1 MWTIAAREPPLVFGK
16 AGMAGEPLIGFGRE
30 NFTTDELPG
39 TNARLLDL
47 SEMPIVKDKAFEERG
62 VLRSLWSAAHV
73 KGIPQEEIKWRLSD
87 VLNAEMPPVRS
98 AATQSPPRRT
108 FGPPERR

>member
-1 MWTIAAREPPLVFGK
+1 MRAIAACEPPLVFGE
-16 AGMAGEPLIGFGRE
+16 AGMAWEPLIGFGRE
-30 NFTTDELPG
+30 NFTTDELPE

-47 SEMPIVKDKAFEERG
+47 IEMPIVMDEAFEERG

-73 KGIPQEEIKWRLSD
+73 KGIRQEEIKWRLSD
-87 VLNAEMPPVRS
+87 VLSAEMPPVRS
-98 AATQSPPRRT
+98 AASQSPPRRT